1 MKYINKHIY
10 IMILY
15 FNLIYS
21 IFDMNYESKNFD
33 CEMCKYDFK
42 KNKNHAFI
50 TNSFACFEW
59 SELVDSS

>member
-33 CEMCKYDFK
+33 CEKCKYDLFLEK
-42 KNKNHAFI
+42 
-50 TNSFACFEW
+50 
-59 SELVDSS
+59 

>member
-1 MKYINKHIY
+1 
-10 IMILY
+10 MILY

-59 SELVDSS
+59 SELVYSS